1 LSVNPEQF
9 AAAKER
15 FDAAGIEYLGPD
27 RGVEDS
33 LYVRDPNG
41 IGIELYREKLGVF
54 EGTTLVT

>member
-1 LSVNPEQF
+1 VSAEQF
-9 AAAKER
+9 AAVKER

-41 IGIELYREKLGVF
+41 VGIELYRETLGIF